1 MALFEG
7 WFLLRFTIGSIGH
20 AMGDAVGAVDAID
33 SIGLVSPTSK
43 LRRELAKHSEASAW
57 QHASGVVPI
66 ETSINLY

>member
-1 MALFEG
+1 
-7 WFLLRFTIGSIGH
+7 
-20 AMGDAVGAVDAID
+20 MGDAVGAVDAID